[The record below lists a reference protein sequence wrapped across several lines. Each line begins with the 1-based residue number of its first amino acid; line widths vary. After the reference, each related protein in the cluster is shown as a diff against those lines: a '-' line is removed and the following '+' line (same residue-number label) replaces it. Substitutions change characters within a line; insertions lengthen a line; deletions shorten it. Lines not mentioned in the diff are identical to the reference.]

1 MADWKEDIQL
11 KADLEKYV
19 CQGMTR
25 KEILDFMQR
34 DFSSY
39 QWSIRTL
46 LERDILWGYLTGLEL
61 ALALDCSCLRLQGIK
76 TDFALEKP
84 SQLIDWFNFVQ

>member
-11 KADLEKYV
+11 NADLEKYV
-19 CQGMTR
+19 CQRMTR

-46 LERDILWGYLTGLEL
+46 LERDIL
-61 ALALDCSCLRLQGIK
+61 
-76 TDFALEKP
+76 
-84 SQLIDWFNFVQ
+84 